1 MSNEEKISDALSV
14 ICTQVE
20 NLENNKDMLET
31 EIQELTEELED
42 IKEKYVEKEKVVGW
56 IKTLKSLTTQLYLHN
71 TQKNRDKIFEEL
83 QKITEE
89 C

>member
-20 NLENNKDMLET
+20 NLETDKDMLET

-42 IKEKYVEKEKVVGW
+42 IKDKYVEKEKVVGW
-56 IKTLKSLTTQLYLHN
+56 IKTLKSLTIQAFRRN
-71 TQKNRDKIFEEL
+71 SQMNRNKVFKEL